1 MIKPTSSFK
10 MSAQSKRFLA
20 RELDPHKRGEL
31 KRGMIQA
38 QLVAEQRPKK
48 ERATRGSGPID
59 NGPQTD

>member
-1 MIKPTSSFK
+1 
-10 MSAQSKRFLA
+10 MSAQNKRFLA
-20 RELDPHKRGEL
+20 RELHPHKRGEL

-59 NGPQTD
+59 NGPLAD